1 MIFPGDRGYFSMN
14 GLLRPDEGEPVIVV
28 NENGRSPVVLVC
40 EHAGKVIPKS
50 LGSLGLGEEDLN
62 RHIAWDIGA
71 EAVSRHLAKTLDAPL
86 LLQRYSRLVYDCNRP
101 PESPDAMPVV
111 SETTRIAGNEN
122 LTPDSRLAR
131 IRSLYRPFHDAVSQL
146 LDRRAARGI
155 ASLIVTMHSFTPTYK
170 GLRRRLDLGVLHDR
184 DTRLADLVL
193 GLCGRMKDIV
203 VRRNEPYGPED
214 GVCHTLNLHGGS
226 RGLHH
231 VMLEIRNDLISHEA
245 GQTQWASRLA
255 TVLEQAVT
263 LVFPPAARMQSSS

>member
-1 MIFPGDRGYFSMN
+1 MN
-14 GLLRPDEGEPVIVV
+14 GLLRPDEGEPAIVV
-28 NENGRSPVVLVC
+28 NESGQSPVLLIC
-40 EHAGKVIPKS
+40 EHAGKVIP
-50 LGSLGLGEEDLN
+50 GSLGTLGLAEEDLA

-71 EAVSRHLAKTLDAPL
+71 EAVSRQLAKALDAPL

-101 PESPDAMPVV
+101 PESPDAMPVM

-122 LTPDSRLAR
+122 LAPDARLAR
-131 IRSLYRPFHDAVSQL
+131 IRSIYRPFHDAVSQF

-170 GLRRRLDLGVLHDR
+170 GIRRQLDLGVLHDR

-203 VRRNEPYGPED
+203 VRRNEPYGPQD
-214 GVCHTLNLHGGS
+214 GVCHTLNLHGGP
-226 RGLHH
+226 RGLNH
-231 VMLEIRNDLISHEA
+231 VMLEIRNDLISHER

-255 TVLEQAVT
+255 TILEQAIA
-263 LVFPPAARMQSSS
+263 LVFPPAAVRMQSGS